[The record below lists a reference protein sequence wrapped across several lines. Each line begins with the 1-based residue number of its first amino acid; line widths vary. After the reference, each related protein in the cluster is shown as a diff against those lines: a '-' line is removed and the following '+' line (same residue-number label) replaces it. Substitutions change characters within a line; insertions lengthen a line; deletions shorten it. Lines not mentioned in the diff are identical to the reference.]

1 VGRASVVEIGRTIQ
15 TTLSKAP
22 RVAFHS
28 CVLTPQNYRSHV
40 PRACVN
46 RLVLCVHLLCCTC
59 ARSPLARLTFRRAHR
74 HHSPC
79 DQGMSGDAELVPLV
93 KQLESENAHVLEE
106 LQRISPGT
114 VWQIG
119 P

>member
-1 VGRASVVEIGRTIQ
+1 
-15 TTLSKAP
+15 
-22 RVAFHS
+22 
-28 CVLTPQNYRSHV
+28 
-40 PRACVN
+40 
-46 RLVLCVHLLCCTC
+46 
-59 ARSPLARLTFRRAHR
+59 
-74 HHSPC
+74 
-79 DQGMSGDAELVPLV
+79 MSGDAELVPLV